1 MGDMDYIL
9 TSGFDSVRPVIFHVD
24 VKRKPR
30 LFKFIFFTTNML
42 NLIVFFLYID
52 RESFSAKTS
61 SEDVCCSPG
70 IVKSV
75 FVTSEWRLSQSPR

>member
-1 MGDMDYIL
+1 MQEGSGHHGVKDSRALWMGDMDYIL

-61 SEDVCCSPG
+61 SEDVY
-70 IVKSV
+70 VAV
-75 FVTSEWRLSQSPR
+75 

>member
-1 MGDMDYIL
+1 MDYIL

-61 SEDVCCSPG
+61 SEDVY
-70 IVKSV
+70 VAV
-75 FVTSEWRLSQSPR
+75 